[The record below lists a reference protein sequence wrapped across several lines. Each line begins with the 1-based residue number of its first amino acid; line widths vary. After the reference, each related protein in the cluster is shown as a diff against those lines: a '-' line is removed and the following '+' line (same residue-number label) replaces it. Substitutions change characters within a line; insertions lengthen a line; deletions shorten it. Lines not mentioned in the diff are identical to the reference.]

1 MLPGFSNGCAI
12 GCKACDG
19 SSRGP
24 IPWGQFK
31 SDPFWDRKF
40 NLCPVGAAN
49 STQKSGT
56 PTHTICD
63 PKLRTVNTAVECGA
77 ADDWYQYSPV
87 SAVVNVVASPSLCL
101 TPDRRCPVASPR
113 RSACLRQLRDGRRAP
128 AADAQAELR
137 RNLRE
142 YL

>member
-1 MLPGFSNGCAI
+1 MHCIRCPAVLPGFSNGCAI

-87 SAVVNVVASPSLCL
+87 SPQ
-101 TPDRRCPVASPR
+101 PCPTSPR
-113 RSACLRQLRDGRRAP
+113 PLSDS
-128 AADAQAELR
+128 
-137 RNLRE
+137 
-142 YL
+142 

>member
-1 MLPGFSNGCAI
+1 MSSPFPLLRLRFPARTTSSDVGFSHWLTPPGCVGFSNGCAI

-40 NLCPVGAAN
+40 NLCPIGAAN

-87 SAVVNVVASPSLCL
+87 SAVVNVNVASPSL
-101 TPDRRCPVASPR
+101 
-113 RSACLRQLRDGRRAP
+113 
-128 AADAQAELR
+128 
-137 RNLRE
+137 
-142 YL
+142 

>member
-1 MLPGFSNGCAI
+1 MSSPFPLLRLRFPARTTSSDVGFSHWLTPPGCVGFSNGCAI

-40 NLCPVGAAN
+40 NLCPIGAAN

-87 SAVVNVVASPSLCL
+87 SAVVNVVASPSL
-101 TPDRRCPVASPR
+101 
-113 RSACLRQLRDGRRAP
+113 
-128 AADAQAELR
+128 
-137 RNLRE
+137 
-142 YL
+142 